1 MVDEIGEGNEE
12 KFGAKW
18 TDTTFIK
25 FSSQLVIFNAD
36 IGVGKKVSTSL
47 TRHKTQADAARN
59 GTGWDRA
66 SFPDRHTHKTCVMY
80 AMFDQTH
87 IHVNFCYIKYLI
99 LVVVVSVAAVCRF
112 NLVASSCY
120 QTSLIF
126 YGGIKHKYHDFYSF
140 REIVIRLRINS
151 VSKILHLI
159 LTAAHSG

>member
-1 MVDEIGEGNEE
+1 MMKTGVKSQVLI
-12 KFGAKW
+12 
-18 TDTTFIK
+18 
-25 FSSQLVIFNAD
+25 FSSKPFFRGCV
-36 IGVGKKVSTSL
+36 
-47 TRHKTQADAARN
+47 
-59 GTGWDRA
+59 
-66 SFPDRHTHKTCVMY
+66 VMY

-140 REIVIRLRINS
+140 REIVIQLRINS
-151 VSKILHLI
+151 VSKILHLALI
-159 LTAAHSG
+159 